1 MFFGSKNLQ
10 SSACS
15 MFDRMFDQSPVLFSA
30 NHASKIW
37 TKRREQ
43 GLDRLFDDVLWD
55 PLNVENLKI
64 FLKFCFFGSNYLLS
78 PSFSQL
84 NRKIKHEFDSDDRF
98 SESWPWKDKFL
109 KIQASEDYLN
119 YVSCY
124 DFWMMFNIWCLI
136 YDHFMLVIYMFIS
149 SDNWTVLAVRS
160 RFDHPLDLNRRHP
173 FSPPPQI
180 SKSSSQNTWNE
191 YLSISWA
198 AEQAHHNNRRSR
210 RQLL

>member
-119 YVSCY
+119 YV
-124 DFWMMFNIWCLI
+124 FLVLI
-136 YDHFMLVIYMFIS
+136 YTCQKFQDIQPVEDIFFNVRVNVHSHVSFSFCCVSFYLVFWRNFIHS
-149 SDNWTVLAVRS
+149 WRLA
-160 RFDHPLDLNRRHP
+160 F
-173 FSPPPQI
+173 
-180 SKSSSQNTWNE
+180 
-191 YLSISWA
+191 
-198 AEQAHHNNRRSR
+198 
-210 RQLL
+210 